1 VHFNFKEYL
10 TMTAPIQEG
19 YPQPLCDQPAARA
32 AAAMADRER
41 DAAALAEQLRFE
53 RLLSEISGTLNG
65 LDFDQINRFIPT
77 ALGNVSELLGSDLS
91 TFLQTSEDTGEFLH
105 THQWVAPG
113 VSFDMD
119 FTGVDLAKSV
129 PWLVGEMNKLEPIHI
144 AGLDDFPE
152 AAHREKALAKQLN
165 IQSVLW
171 VPVAVRGKLTA
182 CIVLNTLH
190 RQAIWP
196 EHLVRRLS
204 IMGEVFANA
213 LSRARSEQVLAEQLK
228 FERLVGELSAQ
239 LLAMSTDQQID
250 STINDALRKLGEH
263 MRVDRCLIDQFS
275 DDMSEFRVTHM
286 WRAPG
291 IVEDKFVF
299 EAMLSNYVPWYTK
312 RMRNDE
318 PIIFTD
324 PDEMPAEAVN
334 EKKYCRKT
342 GIKSSAIVSLMIG
355 GKAIGN
361 IGFDMIRHER
371 TWPEDTLKRLRLLGR
386 VLGSSLNRR
395 RNDDRLRQAH
405 NEIKTLKERL
415 EAENVYLRK
424 EIERDYSQV
433 GILANSDAMRDV
445 LRQIEQV
452 ADTGATVLLTGET
465 GTGKELVASAIHR
478 LSSRGDRPL
487 VKVNCAA
494 LPATLVEAELFGR
507 EKGAYTGAMNKQIG
521 RFELADGS
529 TLFLDEIGE
538 LPPELQVKLLRVLQ
552 EGEFERLGSSRVIK
566 VDVRVVAATNRDLDK
581 AIREGRF
588 REDLYYRL
596 NVFPIT
602 VPPLRARPG
611 DIPALVW
618 EFVEELGEQMGKKID
633 AIREP
638 SMELLQRYDWPG
650 NVRELRNVVERALIL
665 NRGSTLRIDLPLKQ
679 DTAAAPGL
687 TLEDVERRHIES
699 VLSTTHWRISGK
711 GAAAE
716 LLGLKSTTL
725 RSRMAKLGI
734 KRAD

>member
-1 VHFNFKEYL
+1 
-10 TMTAPIQEG
+10 M
-19 YPQPLCDQPAARA
+19 
-32 AAAMADRER
+32 
-41 DAAALAEQLRFE
+41 
-53 RLLSEISGTLNG
+53 
-65 LDFDQINRFIPT
+65 
-77 ALGNVSELLGSDLS
+77 
-91 TFLQTSEDTGEFLH
+91 
-105 THQWVAPG
+105 
-113 VSFDMD
+113 
-119 FTGVDLAKSV
+119 
-129 PWLVGEMNKLEPIHI
+129 
-144 AGLDDFPE
+144 
-152 AAHREKALAKQLN
+152 
-165 IQSVLW
+165 
-171 VPVAVRGKLTA
+171 
-182 CIVLNTLH
+182 
-190 RQAIWP
+190 
-196 EHLVRRLS
+196 
-204 IMGEVFANA
+204 
-213 LSRARSEQVLAEQLK
+213 
-228 FERLVGELSAQ
+228 
-239 LLAMSTDQQID
+239 
-250 STINDALRKLGEH
+250 
-263 MRVDRCLIDQFS
+263 
-275 DDMSEFRVTHM
+275 
-286 WRAPG
+286 
-291 IVEDKFVF
+291 F